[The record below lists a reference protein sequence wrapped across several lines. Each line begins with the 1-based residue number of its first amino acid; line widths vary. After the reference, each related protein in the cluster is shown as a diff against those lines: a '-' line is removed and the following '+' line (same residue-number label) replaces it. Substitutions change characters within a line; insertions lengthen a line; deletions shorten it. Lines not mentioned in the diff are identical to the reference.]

1 MKLIS
6 TTICEEA
13 VEGERER
20 CKADLLPFLNAHVEL
35 QPEFWKDKVEAMKFI
50 ARSMATPLTS
60 HFVEQLF
67 SLMGFGTGGR
77 RVNTKDDTMANYLH
91 VQSAMK
97 LSSNAKD
104 VAECR
109 RCGKISTWEAG
120 SVGEPVAVV
129 VSVDVVVDGAG
140 AI

>member
-1 MKLIS
+1 LIS
-6 TTICEEA
+6 TTICEEV

-20 CKADLLPFLNAHVEL
+20 CKADLLPFLNAHVQL

-91 VQSAMK
+91 VQSGMK
-97 LSSNAKD
+97 LSSKRQGC
-104 VAECR
+104 CR
-109 RCGKISTWEAG
+109 QPCGKISTWEAW
-120 SVGEPVAVV
+120 
-129 VSVDVVVDGAG
+129 VSQLLLLFVLMLLLMVMVQFDIVL
-140 AI
+140 

>member
-20 CKADLLPFLNAHVEL
+20 CKADLLPFLNAYVQL
-35 QPEFWKDKVEAMKFI
+35 QPKFWKDKVEAMKFI

-97 LSSNAKD
+97 LSSDAKD
-104 VAECR
+104 VA
-109 RCGKISTWEAG
+109 
-120 SVGEPVAVV
+120 
-129 VSVDVVVDGAG
+129 DGAG
-140 AI
+140 KYLHGKRG